1 MKAKEIT
8 DEQLLDYLDGNINQP
23 DRELLT
29 KIIEEHPEVKARLRD
44 LEQVDSILSEM
55 TVKQTSAQFVT
66 SVMDDLKNK
75 PYSIKKG
82 GFLIVLVA
90 IFTVLLGAYFT
101 VSDMID
107 LSIIKQEDYYSQ
119 LWQYIPNT
127 INLKTLN
134 TVLLGALSLF
144 SLLIFDKTVLKPFFQ
159 KRKYHY

>member
-8 DEQLLDYLDGNINQP
+8 DEQLLDYLDGNMKQP
-23 DRELLT
+23 ERELLT
-29 KIIEEHPEVKARLRD
+29 QIIEKHPEVKARLQD
-44 LEQVDSILSEM
+44 LEHVDSMLSEM
-55 TVKQTSAQFVT
+55 AVKKTSAHFVS
-66 SVMDDLKNK
+66 SVMEDLKNK

-90 IFTVLLGAYFT
+90 FFTVLLGAYYT
-101 VSDMID
+101 VGDMID
-107 LSIIKQEDYYSQ
+107 LSIIKQDDYFSQ
-119 LWQYIPNT
+119 LRQYIPNT
-127 INLKTLN
+127 INLKTIN